1 MKRRKGGM
9 KKSCVKDLNKIFN
22 RWLVTMP
29 DGRRAEVVAI
39 NRLRAAEQASMVWG
53 VPAAWLLEHAKIIVA
68 M

>member
-1 MKRRKGGM
+1 MKKRKGSMKRKR
-9 KKSCVKDLNKIFN
+9 VKDLSKVFN

-29 DGRRAEVVAI
+29 DGRQAEVVAI
-39 NRLRAAEQASMVWG
+39 NRTRAAEQASMVWG